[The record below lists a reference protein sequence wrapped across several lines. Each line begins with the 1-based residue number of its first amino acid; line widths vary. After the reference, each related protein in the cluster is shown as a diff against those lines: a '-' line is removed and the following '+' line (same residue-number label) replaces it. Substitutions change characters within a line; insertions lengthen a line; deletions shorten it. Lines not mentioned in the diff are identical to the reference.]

1 MKAAETGQVV
11 LRRLTGRMLEA
22 AQLVAEDKL
31 SNEAISEKV
40 GISLAQLKRWRR
52 HPEFAAKVEE
62 HCREF
67 AETVRSRGIARLS
80 RRINSYLQDFE
91 ALNQII
97 EERGADLQ
105 DIPGGAT
112 GFIVR
117 DYKGKNA
124 DQPFYCY
131 DSALMRDRLA
141 LRKQLAQELGQWT
154 ERVRTDGVK
163 VNVDVDARREGLK
176 NLTLAELLELERLTA
191 KAMVPAARPQPPEEV
206 LALPQPTKAE
216 DDVPNEDQ
224 H

>member
-1 MKAAETGQVV
+1 
-11 LRRLTGRMLEA
+11 
-22 AQLVAEDKL
+22 
-31 SNEAISEKV
+31 
-40 GISLAQLKRWRR
+40 
-52 HPEFAAKVEE
+52 
-62 HCREF
+62 
-67 AETVRSRGIARLS
+67 
-80 RRINSYLQDFE
+80 
-91 ALNQII
+91 
-97 EERGADLQ
+97 
-105 DIPGGAT
+105 PGGAT

-176 NLTLAELLELERLTA
+176 NLTLAELLELERLTRRGRA
-191 KAMVPAARPQPPEEV
+191 PAARQQPPEEV

-216 DDVPNEDQ
+216 DDVQKKISIEKSLRQLQSVNVSNEHSGAISAGATRAETVGKPTKAEDDVQ
-224 H
+224 N